1 MLINCNYK
9 YEESKGLLMSNILR
23 YGTAGV
29 AIILAIIIL
38 NCIRKNRLNL
48 KYSLIW
54 LATLLAI
61 LIAVLIPNL
70 LEEVAKFLGFEV
82 MSNMLFLVAIITLI
96 LITLSLTMIVSKQSK
111 MIQLLIQEV
120 SMLKANQKGEKK

>member
-96 LITLSLTMIVSKQSK
+96 LITLSLTMIVSKPKSFNA
-111 MIQLLIQEV
+111 
-120 SMLKANQKGEKK
+120 KAA

>member
-1 MLINCNYK
+1 
-9 YEESKGLLMSNILR
+9 MSNILR